1 LKGASVK
8 LVLICY
14 NEAVDQEVFEVLDD
28 VNVEGYTKWTK
39 VLGKG
44 RASGPHLYSH
54 IWPKANNVIVTVVS
68 EQGAAAILDRVH
80 KMRDKLGSEGIKAF
94 MWQIEDVT

>member
-8 LVLICY
+8 FVLICY

-28 VNVEGYTKWTK
+28 INVEGYTKWTK

-44 RASGPHLYSH
+44 KASGPHLYSH
-54 IWPKANNVIVTVVS
+54 VWPKANNVVATVVS
-68 EQGAAAILDRVH
+68 EQVATAILDRIRKV
-80 KMRDKLGSEGIKAF
+80 REKLGSEGVKAF
-94 MWQIEDVT
+94 MWEIEEVT